1 MLLDPETEND
11 VAYELCQLLGRAIL
25 PIRRTDAGAEDGD
38 RGEGTAFLFT
48 GQGREYL
55 LTADALTRSGAGE
68 IGLRASVTEPAGVAA
83 DAVALPDLADGWRHH
98 EDVGVAVLPTG
109 GLHEYAAG
117 EGWRWR
123 TQQVPDPI
131 AADRDAIARI
141 GVEPGS
147 AVVLAHGVGAGG
159 VRPMEVAIERVAR
172 VGGAV
177 RLMAELPTGYVGAP
191 VFGVQ
196 AGGGD
201 GEVGLCCL
209 GLVLPARDGG
219 HPLATFDRIRAAV
232 DAA

>member
-1 MLLDPETEND
+1 MLLDPDTEND

-25 PIRRTDAGAEDGD
+25 PIRRTDTGVGDGD

-55 LTADALTRSGAGE
+55 LTADPLTRAGAGE

-83 DAVALPDLADGWRHH
+83 EAVALPDFAARWRHH
-98 EDVGVAVLPTG
+98 EDLGVAVMPTA
-109 GLHEYAAG
+109 GLHEHADG

-131 AADRDAIARI
+131 AADRDAIARV
-141 GVEPGS
+141 GAEPGS

-159 VRPMEVAIERVAR
+159 TRPLEVAIERVAR
-172 VGGAV
+172 VDDTV
-177 RLMAELPTGYVGAP
+177 RLMAELPAGYVGAP

-196 AGGGD
+196 ADGD
-201 GEVGLCCL
+201 GEVGLRCL

-219 HPLATFDRIRAAV
+219 HPLATFDRIREAV
-232 DAA
+232 AGS

>member
-1 MLLDPETEND
+1 MLLDPDTEND

-25 PIRRTDAGAEDGD
+25 PIRQTDAGAADGD

-48 GQGREYL
+48 WQGREHL
-55 LTADALTRSGAGE
+55 LTADALTHAGAGE
-68 IGLRASVTEPAGVAA
+68 IGLRASVTEPAGAAA
-83 DAVALPDLADGWRHH
+83 DAVALSDLADRWRHH
-98 EDVGVAVLPTG
+98 EDPGVAVMPTT
-109 GLHEYAAG
+109 GLHEHAAG

-123 TQQVPDPI
+123 TQQVPDAI

-141 GVEPGS
+141 GAGPGS

-159 VRPMEVAIERVAR
+159 ARPLEVAIERVAR
-172 VGGAV
+172 VGGGV
-177 RLMAELPTGYVGAP
+177 RLMAELPPGYVGAP

-196 AGGGD
+196 AGDD
-201 GEVGLCCL
+201 GEVGLRCL

-232 DAA
+232 DGA